1 MQNLAWNG
9 WNDVSNNNSS
19 TQIVDLSVWTNPQQ
33 PQPQP
38 QILYSQQIQQQ
49 PPIQQYEQQQT
60 NWPNTQ
66 QMQHQQQQQQQ
77 PFLTQS
83 LPQPLLT
90 QQPPP
95 ITFQYHQPNSLQQ
108 QSHPQQQLQQQVLYQ
123 QIPAAIPSNTQ
134 SSIDEESALETMDL
148 NATAMSWHSLANP
161 DIKER
166 EDGLASKHMK
176 NKSYQDN
183 NYNIPFIP
191 PEFDSNPYWNQ
202 SPSLPSSSPP
212 PTDEDEVNVND
223 YQTLKGIPRC
233 FDKHERGRCLLTI
246 NVVLGKG
253 CSQTIYVH
261 VNDDPA
267 DLARDFCDLW
277 KITNPEVVP
286 ALEDLIKEE
295 RSKILI
301 VK

>member
-1 MQNLAWNG
+1 MIKYGDGCIGEHSDYETGLVKNG
-9 WNDVSNNNSS
+9 A
-19 TQIVDLSVWTNPQQ
+19 IALWTNPQQ

-148 NATAMSWHSLANP
+148 NATAM
-161 DIKER
+161 R
-166 EDGLASKHMK
+166 
-176 NKSYQDN
+176 
-183 NYNIPFIP
+183 
-191 PEFDSNPYWNQ
+191 
-202 SPSLPSSSPP
+202 
-212 PTDEDEVNVND
+212 V
-223 YQTLKGIPRC
+223 
-233 FDKHERGRCLLTI
+233 DKHERGERLLTI
-246 NVVLGKG
+246 NVELEKD